1 MVSYVAQLP
10 ANMDSTYGLA
20 KTTWSDVKKTLR
32 WLGGRPDRTT
42 NSHGSELY
50 EMPSGTKISTGK
62 HKDLHGEIMYDAI
75 KQLMDEVRRAR
86 IEPLLFLAVLDRA
99 GCSWHRKP
107 TVVDKLAR
115 WLRKTQQPLRTQAQ
129 QQAALKKFS
138 RAMQVEAESDSGKEP
153 SMDTQPAHGHA
164 EQGPHPESTQ
174 PEQGPSQAVQT
185 KHQYKTGD
193 IFDLA
198 DLKDGKVR
206 KAAGVRLAKMIRKQ
220 ARPVRQLIED
230 GHIVTLR
237 LSPKRQIYY
246 YDEQAAMQLAHDLQ
260 ELYGSKSEPEAPQPE
275 PEPVQVEPQ
284 ASEPE
289 PSGGPVE
296 ASNLAPD
303 FVQGNV
309 VASEPVPESTPDPS
323 VDVVDPPNNVGEAIF
338 VLCQRYGI
346 RPKWLHTTRLD
357 VEQTVFDLGIACV
370 EELNRR

>member
-1 MVSYVAQLP
+1 MSYIAQLP

-42 NSHGSELY
+42 NSHGSEPY

-99 GCSWHRKP
+99 GCTWHRKP

-138 RAMQVEAESDSGKEP
+138 RAMQIEAESDPGREP

-164 EQGPHPESTQ
+164 EQAPHPESTQ
-174 PEQGPSQAVQT
+174 PEQGPSQAAQT

-193 IFDLA
+193 ILDLA
-198 DLKDGKVR
+198 DLKDEKVR
-206 KAAGVRLAKMIRKQ
+206 KAAGVRVSKMIRKQ
-220 ARPVRQLIED
+220 IAPARQLIED
-230 GHIVTLR
+230 GHIVTLK

-246 YDEQAAMQLAHDLQ
+246 YDEQAAVHLAHDLQ
-260 ELYGSKSEPEAPQPE
+260 GLYGPKPEPAQAEPQAPE
-275 PEPVQVEPQ
+275 PE
-284 ASEPE
+284 S
-289 PSGGPVE
+289 SRGPVE
-296 ASNLAPD
+296 ASNPAPD
-303 FVQGNV
+303 FAQGNV
-309 VASEPVPESTPDPS
+309 VASEPVPEPTPDPN